1 VTRTNFKQSDSGIIT
16 LTSRARRKR
25 HSHLNAGRGSTWWA
39 PSAIGWWIGIL
50 FAVGATCFAL
60 GAVPGYLSAVGGEA
74 DGITFFVGSL
84 WFTSAAFLQYL
95 EVVNVDRDPSGVDFR
110 QRFRILALE
119 PRRIDWWSTLVQFAG
134 TLFFNATTFH
144 ALSVDLSVH
153 QLNRLVWAPD
163 AFGSVCFLVA
173 SGLAWFEVCHAFACW
188 RLRSLPWW
196 VTALNL
202 VGSLAFGVSAVAS
215 FVVPTTGLPRNIVLV
230 NLGTFIGG
238 RVLPGR
244 RITAAARAHRSL
256 IPNN

>member
-1 VTRTNFKQSDSGIIT
+1 MTRTNFKQSDSGIIT

-95 EVVNVDRDPSGVDFR
+95 EAVNVDRDPSGVDFR
-110 QRFRILALE
+110 QRFRLLAFE
-119 PRRIDWWSTLVQFAG
+119 PRRIDWWATLVQLLG

-144 ALSVDLSVH
+144 ALSVDLSVR
-153 QLNRLVWAPD
+153 QLNRLVWAPTRSVLC
-163 AFGSVCFLVA
+163 AFSWRAGSRGLRCVTPSPAGGCAACPGGSRPSTWSVLSPSA
-173 SGLAWFEVCHAFACW
+173 SRPL
-188 RLRSLPWW
+188 
-196 VTALNL
+196 
-202 VGSLAFGVSAVAS
+202 
-215 FVVPTTGLPRNIVLV
+215 
-230 NLGTFIGG
+230 
-238 RVLPGR
+238 
-244 RITAAARAHRSL
+244 HRS
-256 IPNN
+256 